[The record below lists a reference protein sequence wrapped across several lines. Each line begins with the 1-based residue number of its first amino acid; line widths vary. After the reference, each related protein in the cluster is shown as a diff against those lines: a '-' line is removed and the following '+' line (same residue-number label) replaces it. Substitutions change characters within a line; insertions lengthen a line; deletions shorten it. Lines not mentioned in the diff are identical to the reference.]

1 MLLSPNY
8 LFSYTPGSKMLG
20 PPEVFRESY
29 RQDSKSQLLIA
40 KRCSRRDT
48 FDLTSNNKEQM
59 DIRTREIVYVLKE
72 SNPKHFWSN
81 IAFGPL

>member
-1 MLLSPNY
+1 
-8 LFSYTPGSKMLG
+8 MLG

-29 RQDSKSQLLIA
+29 RQDSKSQLLLLKDVRGEIL
-40 KRCSRRDT
+40 
-48 FDLTSNNKEQM
+48 LTWLRIIIKEQM

-81 IAFGPL
+81 IAFGAL

>member
-8 LFSYTPGSKMLG
+8 LFSYTPGCKMLG

-59 DIRTREIVYVLKE
+59 DIRTLEIVYVLEE

-81 IAFGPL
+81 IAFGAL

>member
-8 LFSYTPGSKMLG
+8 LFSYTPGCKMLG
-20 PPEVFRESY
+20 PPGVFRESY

-81 IAFGPL
+81 IAFGAL

>member
-1 MLLSPNY
+1 
-8 LFSYTPGSKMLG
+8 MLG

-29 RQDSKSQLLIA
+29 RQDSKSQLLIV

-59 DIRTREIVYVLKE
+59 DIRTREIIRTERVE
-72 SNPKHFWSN
+72 P
-81 IAFGPL
+81 

>member
-1 MLLSPNY
+1 
-8 LFSYTPGSKMLG
+8 MLG
-20 PPEVFRESY
+20 PPELFRESY

-40 KRCSRRDT
+40 KRRSQRDT

>member
-1 MLLSPNY
+1 
-8 LFSYTPGSKMLG
+8 MLG
-20 PPEVFRESY
+20 PPEVFRESC
-29 RQDSKSQLLIA
+29 RQDSMSQLLIA

-81 IAFGPL
+81 IALGPL

>member
-1 MLLSPNY
+1 
-8 LFSYTPGSKMLG
+8 MLG

-40 KRCSRRDT
+40 KRRSQRDT

-72 SNPKHFWSN
+72 SNPNHFWSN
-81 IAFGPL
+81 IALGSL

>member
-1 MLLSPNY
+1 MLLSP
-8 LFSYTPGSKMLG
+8 SYAPGCKMLG
-20 PPEVFRESY
+20 LPGVFRESY
-29 RQDSKSQLLIA
+29 RKDSKSQLLIA

-59 DIRTREIVYVLKE
+59 DIRKREIVYLLEK
-72 SNPKHFWSN
+72 SNPNHFWSN

>member
-8 LFSYTPGSKMLG
+8 LLSYTPGCKMLG
-20 PPEVFRESY
+20 PPEVFRESN

-59 DIRTREIVYVLKE
+59 DIRTREIVYVLKA

-81 IAFGPL
+81 IALGPL

>member
-1 MLLSPNY
+1 
-8 LFSYTPGSKMLG
+8 MLG

-40 KRCSRRDT
+40 KRRSQRDT

-81 IAFGPL
+81 IAFGAL